1 MINLSKREFFF
12 GGILAFSF
20 ASTVFFF
27 YAYQIFRSPNFQVKK
42 EDTFLYIPPKTDFK
56 GLLEILS
63 KEKIIEDKLSFAF
76 MSKLLNYQ
84 KHVKSGRYLIKA
96 DMNNLNAVRMLRAG
110 LQAPVKLTFN
120 NIRTKQELA
129 ESIAESLI
137 FEKEDF
143 LKLLND
149 TSFVK
154 KYKQDTISILTIFLP
169 NTYEVYWNTSPKA
182 LIERMYK
189 EHQKFWNKA
198 RLAKAKALDLSPTE
212 VSVLASIVQAE
223 TLKNDEKPRIAGVY
237 LNRLKKDI
245 KLEADPTVI
254 YAVGDFTIRRVLNKH
269 LQTPSPYNTYLNK
282 GLPLGVINLPSP
294 PSIDAVLNY
303 EQHQYLFF
311 CAKADFSGYHAFAET
326 YDEHLKNARLF
337 QKALDLRGIKK

>member
-1 MINLSKREFFF
+1 MINLSKREIFF

-27 YAYQIFRSPNFQVKK
+27 YIYQIFRSPNFQLKK
-42 EDTFLYIPPKTDFK
+42 EDVYLYIPPKTDFK

-63 KEKIIEDKLSFAF
+63 KEEIIEDKLSFAF
-76 MSKLLNYQ
+76 LAKLMNYQ
-84 KHVKSGRYLIKA
+84 KHVKSGRYLIRA
-96 DMNNLNAVRMLRAG
+96 NMNNIDAVRMLRAG

-129 ESIAESLI
+129 ERIAASLI
-137 FEKEDF
+137 FEENE
-143 LKLLND
+143 LLALLND
-149 TSFVK
+149 TNFVK
-154 KYKQDTISILTIFLP
+154 KYKQDTTSILSIFLP

-182 LIERMYK
+182 LIERMNK
-189 EHQKFWNKA
+189 EYQKFWNKT
-198 RLAKAKALDLSPTE
+198 RLQKANAIGLSPAQ

-223 TLKNDEKPRIAGVY
+223 TRKNDEKPRIAGVY
-237 LNRLKKDI
+237 LNRLRKDI

-254 YAVGDFTIRRVLNKH
+254 YAVGDFSIRRVLNKH
-269 LQTPSPYNTYLNK
+269 LRTPSPYNTYLNK
-282 GLPLGVINLPSP
+282 GLPPGVINLPSP
-294 PSIDAVLNY
+294 QSIDAVLNY
-303 EQHQYLFF
+303 EQHKYIFF

-337 QKALDLRGIKK
+337 QKALDMRGIKK